1 MRLLHFY
8 ISSLLLCHSKIRNQQ
23 RWDAALETLKTT
35 EPSRCKS
42 DRRAKLA
49 ALVGIYMD
57 DDDPR
62 TSFGVDLIVAV
73 QPDRSSARKLL
84 FMNRL
89 NGALLGFVLLETS
102 TTDDDDDDDVKEQR
116 KKGYVSTFRG
126 IEVTTDARGR
136 GLSTLFISVWLK
148 LCLQADVTPA
158 TVSINKP
165 LLALTFVRFGFTP
178 KIKSTTT
185 IETFGTTRKRK
196 RISVRKTPIQIEVNK
211 GKTGGEAH
219 IYSSPH
225 DFENLQAGFTQTELR
240 TQKLVLSDTPSNPR
254 GKVIQIRTHYFPP
267 QSYKEETVLYGL
279 RLDALQEKCGRQSS
293 SSFGDD
299 DDDGGSSIPDDD
311 DDEWVSDKVSK
322 ILIGP
327 LRGFKE
333 EKEMAAQRESV
344 QKNE

>member
-8 ISSLLLCHSKIRNQQ
+8 ISSLLLCHSKLRNQR

-35 EPSRCKS
+35 EPSRFKS

-102 TTDDDDDDDVKEQR
+102 TDDDDDDDDDAEEQR
-116 KKGYVSTFRG
+116 KGYVSTFRG

-185 IETFGTTRKRK
+185 TTTIETFGTTRKRK
-196 RISVRKTPIQIEVNK
+196 RISVRKTPLQIEVSK
-211 GKTGGEAH
+211 GKTGEAR
-219 IYSSPH
+219 IYSSPR

-240 TQKLVLSDTPSNPR
+240 TQNLVLSETPSDPR

-267 QSYKEETVLYGL
+267 ESYKEETVLYGL
-279 RLDALQEKCGRQSS
+279 RLDALQEECGRQS

-299 DDDGGSSIPDDD
+299 DDDGGGSIANDD

-333 EKEMAAQRESV
+333 EKEMGAESV
-344 QKNE
+344 QK